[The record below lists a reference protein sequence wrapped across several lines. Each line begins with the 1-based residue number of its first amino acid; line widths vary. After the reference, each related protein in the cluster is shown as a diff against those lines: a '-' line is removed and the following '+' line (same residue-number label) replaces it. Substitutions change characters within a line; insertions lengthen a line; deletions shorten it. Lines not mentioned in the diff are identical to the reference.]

1 MKLTELPKDIID
13 LISKSEIKVSIGE
26 ELLPIVDKNIQSKLT
41 ETIQQRQLSSRMVRK
56 LVKKLGTKNLELTSI
71 RSKTNMKSLPL
82 NGPLRIGY
90 CMLVTMD
97 IFCLFKFKIIQITYV
112 TNVNVTKKRFPG
124 R

>member
-97 IFCLFKFKIIQITYV
+97 IFCLFQIQNN
-112 TNVNVTKKRFPG
+112 TNYLCYQRKCY
-124 R
+124 